1 MKKNDARSLSPTAQ
15 EALRRQAV
23 KAVHQGLSHVAAAKL
38 FGVCRHTIDRWIG
51 KYETG
56 GSRALAARKQGRPL
70 GKAITPTQ
78 AKPILKAIIN
88 HCPDQL
94 KLPFALWTREAVA
107 ELIERE
113 QGQRL
118 SVWTIGRYLRD
129 WGMTPQKPIRKAYEQ
144 NPKAVKQWLQTE
156 YPAIKRAA
164 QRTKAAIHWVDEM
177 GLRSDHQVG
186 RSYGRKG
193 KTPVI
198 PGTGKR
204 FKCNMISTVT
214 NRGDLRFMIFT
225 KRFTVPVFVQF
236 LERLIKDLKQPV
248 VLIADGH
255 PVHKSKALERWI
267 KKHRKQIRLFFLPTY
282 SPELNPDELL
292 NNDVKSNAVG
302 RNRPADLPEMLQ
314 TVRGYLRGRQ
324 RNPRLVKRYFQKDTV
339 RYAA

>member
-1 MKKNDARSLSPTAQ
+1 MKNKDARSLSPSAQ

-23 KAVHQGLSHVAAAKL
+23 KAVHNGLSHVEAAKL
-38 FGVCRHTIDRWIG
+38 FGVCRHTIDRWMER
-51 KYETG
+51 YENG

-70 GKAITPTQ
+70 GKAITRVQ
-78 AKPILKAIIN
+78 AQPIRKAIID

-94 KLPFALWTREAVA
+94 NLPFALWTREAIG
-107 ELIERE
+107 ELIERK
-113 QGQRL
+113 QGVRL
-118 SVWTIGRYLRD
+118 SVWTVGRYLRD

-144 NPKAVKQWLQTE
+144 NPKAVKQWLQSE
-156 YPAIKRAA
+156 YPGIKRSAKRA
-164 QRTKAAIHWVDEM
+164 KAVIHWGDEM

-225 KRFTVPVFVQF
+225 KRFTSPVFIQF
-236 LERLIKDLKQPV
+236 LERLIKDSEQPIF
-248 VLIADGH
+248 LIADSH
-255 PVHKSKALERWI
+255 RVHKSKAVDQWLT
-267 KKHRKQIRLFFLPTY
+267 KHRKHIRLFFLPTY

-292 NNDVKSNAVG
+292 NNDIKSNAVG
-302 RNRPADLPEMLQ
+302 RKRPADLPEMVQ
-314 TVRGYLRGRQ
+314 TVRGYLWSRQ
-324 RNPRLVKRYFQKDTV
+324 RTPMVVKKYFQKETV